1 MWIDKAETRAL
12 ADYWGQL
19 DLVREET
26 LTCYNGIKG
35 DGCGHCAACNL
46 RANGLN
52 HYLSNK
58 AAVMAAMKQNR
69 VKVIVLPDGG
79 ARALSGR
86 RYSPWS
92 ISPGRTSSTPSD
104 SEALLHHLFQLFTQ
118 FAFQRQR
125 FCVFKSIQTNVMSAS
140 ATTCPSGSSVIVWLN
155 TPLLPLSCCTAGHGQ

>member
-1 MWIDKAETRAL
+1 MAKDIRFETPLMWIDKAETRAL

-79 ARALSGR
+79 TCTLSGTAIFTMVNIAKPDKFNAIR
-86 RYSPWS
+86 QRGV
-92 ISPGRTSSTPSD
+92 IAPSVP
-104 SEALLHHLFQLFTQ
+104 AFTQ

-125 FCVFKSIQTNVMSAS
+125 FCVLNQYKQT
-140 ATTCPSGSSVIVWLN
+140 
-155 TPLLPLSCCTAGHGQ
+155 